1 MPLLLR
7 LLGLRPRPAPQIM
20 HRVSHKRL
28 RRLEHSYAKPIY
40 GSKSVRFIVPPTSH
54 IIPRPPSPIIPH
66 PPSSSP
72 PGSNFHEADM
82 RNPFWGV
89 PGQSVGPALGN
100 SELRGGG
107 PMYAIVYPWVNIVVV
122 SIASPLTITGARI
135 ALAGLLLA
143 LGKLE
148 HAWANQK
155 YCQTSV
161 RIRSPD
167 RRPRAGSI
175 LGEPGP
181 TNPMLGAPGP
191 IMAHRGPGEG
201 RQLGDLGCGGDHV
214 CYSLPSPCRAS
225 ARHLRWDN
233 ESMHGAKPK

>member
-1 MPLLLR
+1 
-7 LLGLRPRPAPQIM
+7 
-20 HRVSHKRL
+20 
-28 RRLEHSYAKPIY
+28 
-40 GSKSVRFIVPPTSH
+40 
-54 IIPRPPSPIIPH
+54 
-66 PPSSSP
+66 
-72 PGSNFHEADM
+72 
-82 RNPFWGV
+82 
-89 PGQSVGPALGN
+89 
-100 SELRGGG
+100 
-107 PMYAIVYPWVNIVVV
+107 MYAIVYPWVNIVVV

-175 LGEPGP
+175 LGETGP

-191 IMAHRGPGEG
+191 IGALGRGVNSVIWGVGVIMYAIVYPVLVELPRDIFVGIMKACMGQNRNRVQNRSDFGPPPGPPTSG
-201 RQLGDLGCGGDHV
+201 LVDLG
-214 CYSLPSPCRAS
+214 
-225 ARHLRWDN
+225 
-233 ESMHGAKPK
+233 